1 MTVTN
6 AAGVAD
12 NMMAEYNIGG
22 VHFSLDV
29 PVFQTDK
36 SNRVWQARTV
46 VPLKGK
52 TVLMISLGHT
62 GDALAA
68 RAKACV
74 GYR

>member
-1 MTVTN
+1 M
-6 AAGVAD
+6 
-12 NMMAEYNIGG
+12 
-22 VHFSLDV
+22 DV